1 MQSLGQ
7 LWPKTAL
14 DVVVDTQIA
23 LNHIRELSDD
33 LIGVLVEQ
41 SLQFGHFLVIV
52 EILLILSVKLNENG
66 FEVFQSLDELLGTLL
81 LRQVRSLLELAV
93 FLLQSVV
100 ELGQFDLH
108 IVLDIFLLISDNL
121 ENLIFK
127 LLLALNLQLFEF
139 VKHGVHKWS
148 QNLHV
153 LR

>member
-33 LIGVLVEQ
+33 LISVLVEQ

-52 EILLILSVKLNENG
+52 EILLVFSVKLNENG
-66 FEVFQSLDELLGTLL
+66 FEVFQSLNELLGTLL
-81 LRQVRSLLELAV
+81 LRQVRRLLELAV

-121 ENLIFK
+121 ENLIFE

-153 LR
+153 FR